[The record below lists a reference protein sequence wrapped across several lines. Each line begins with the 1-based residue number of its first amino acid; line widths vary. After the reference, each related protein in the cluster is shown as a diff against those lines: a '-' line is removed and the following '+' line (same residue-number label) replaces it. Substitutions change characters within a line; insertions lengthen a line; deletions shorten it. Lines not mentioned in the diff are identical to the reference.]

1 MVGTSNESVPEM
13 AIVCD
18 SPSGKHLH
26 RCGEITISRSETFQ
40 GKAWVFHVDVT
51 VYLYQICDEYGLHV
65 GYISDLSDIAEI

>member
-1 MVGTSNESVPEM
+1 VIHHPVSIYIDVEKSPFLDQKLSN
-13 AIVCD
+13 
-18 SPSGKHLH
+18 
-26 RCGEITISRSETFQ
+26 